1 MNEEIKEYIKKYI
14 KDNLEIQ
21 VNTSNEREYYGNKY
35 AKIYVV
41 ISLEGKTVSSAE
53 DTISL

>member
-14 KDNLEIQ
+14 KGNLEIQ
-21 VNTSNEREYYGNKY
+21 VNTSNESEHYGGKY
-35 AKIYVV
+35 AKINIV
-41 ISLEGKTVSSAE
+41 ISLDGETVSETE